1 MNKDTLTYALSIKDG
16 DLITKQIK
24 KYLDKGQTDII
35 KILKSE
41 NNLIGGKTE
50 IKKFKGKKCI
60 IFNSDFMN
68 CGVDM
73 HNKKYELQ
81 YLVEILEKNNWIV
94 YINSKD
100 NGQDSENYIPD
111 VNLLIKYSFCNTPNT
126 KLYFSNPNIDL
137 TFGGL
142 NNKWV
147 NRYLNKYKIYSYDY
161 NEKFKIPSKLINMQ
175 ISDEY
180 LDEIKECINT
190 NKRDINYDKFIIKPL
205 NSFSGNGIF
214 YVNSNCETEEINNK
228 LKNKNFPYVIQPLME
243 NTIRYKN
250 KVMHLRCHIL
260 LSCFLKEDLK
270 LTLDKAPE
278 DLGFGSDSVR
288 GNGKQKDYKIHTS
301 LYDNFYITTAKDSKS
316 YDSHGSTTEHIMNL
330 KDYYSDL
337 NIKINLKQITE
348 EIEEINKMFKSVV
361 KKYIKSKKANL
372 IYDDRNS
379 IFALFAPDIM
389 IIYNPADVSQYH
401 IKLVELNY
409 KVGTSFNDLEYDQK
423 EAKRFYNWMYKNG
436 IKPMEK

>member
-1 MNKDTLTYALSIKDG
+1 MNKDTLSYALSVKDG
-16 DLITKQIK
+16 ELITKQLK

-41 NNLIGGKTE
+41 NNLVGGKTE

-68 CGVDM
+68 CDVDM

-81 YLVEILEKNNWIV
+81 YLVEILEKNNWTI
-94 YINSKD
+94 YINNKD
-100 NGQDSENYIPD
+100 NGQDSINYIPD

-142 NNKWV
+142 NNSWV
-147 NRYLNKYKIYSYDY
+147 NKYLNKYKIYSYDY
-161 NEKFKIPSKLINMQ
+161 DEKFKIPSKIINMQ
-175 ISDEY
+175 ISDDY
-180 LDEIKECINT
+180 LDEIKDYINT
-190 NKRDINYDKFIIKPL
+190 NKENINYNKFIVKPL
-205 NSFSGNGIF
+205 NSFSGHGIF
-214 YVNSNCETEEINNK
+214 YVNSSCETEEINSK

-243 NTIRYKN
+243 NTVRYKN

-260 LSCFLKEDLK
+260 LSCFLK
-270 LTLDKAPE
+270 DK
-278 DLGFGSDSVR
+278 
-288 GNGKQKDYKIHTS
+288 KQKKYKIYSS

-330 KDYYSDL
+330 KDYYSNL

-348 EIEEINKMFKSVV
+348 EIEEINKMFKRVV
-361 KKYIKSKKANL
+361 KKYMNSKKANL

-389 IIYNPADVSQYH
+389 IVYNPDDVSQYH

-409 KVGTSFNDLEYDQK
+409 KVGTAFGNVDYDQK
-423 EAKRFYNWMYKNG
+423 EAKRFYSWMYKNG